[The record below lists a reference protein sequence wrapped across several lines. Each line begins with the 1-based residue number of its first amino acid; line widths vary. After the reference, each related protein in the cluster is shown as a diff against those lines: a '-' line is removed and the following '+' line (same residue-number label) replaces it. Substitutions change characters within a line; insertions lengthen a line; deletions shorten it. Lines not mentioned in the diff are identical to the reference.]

1 MFLLQAL
8 GCCEPYPPPT
18 PHAAHRCSA
27 DCPWLG
33 WAAARTASTRINI
46 PPKVAIVEG
55 RWAKAAEG
63 DRRALCKGAL
73 YLGKKGTECQC
84 QVEIRST
91 LKTDR
96 AEDTLRQSKYGKISQ
111 GTRDA
116 EPSGAHSARE
126 KRGEDERRAGGK
138 ARRRLSRGSGG
149 GFSKVDIG
157 ALINLPH
164 SLRVQKIG
172 WGENGR
178 VSQEVEQALSEA
190 ETIGVGVCTYRYST
204 SATATIDA
212 AFDQFLVEHP
222 PVALSGDVLNQ
233 ACLRT
238 CISAIGGG
246 VDVPAL
252 ALTDTEFYRTRPRPV
267 GPERPKHP
275 HEGEIY
281 G

>member
-1 MFLLQAL
+1 VFLLQAL

-164 SLRVQKIG
+164 SLCLRSLAIPFGHLRDLIAFAGSHCLPVGYFILWDFG
-172 WGENGR
+172 SVLWDACGLLEL
-178 VSQEVEQALSEA
+178 VSWVRSTCWTADQNAHRCKLLSHSRPALLTPS
-190 ETIGVGVCTYRYST
+190 V
-204 SATATIDA
+204 
-212 AFDQFLVEHP
+212 
-222 PVALSGDVLNQ
+222 PVAPMGADTSRLSR
-233 ACLRT
+233 ALRSRQT
-238 CISAIGGG
+238 W
-246 VDVPAL
+246 
-252 ALTDTEFYRTRPRPV
+252 
-267 GPERPKHP
+267 
-275 HEGEIY
+275 
-281 G
+281 